1 MVTFISLLI
10 IVAIAYWIRMI
21 ISRKQKELADKE
33 HRQREQFLNESQSLL
48 KSETP
53 SVSIPVISEKVP
65 PPLDESYRIDV
76 TRYWNTQGYTLTES
90 VKVEGIDLIGFKDK
104 ELLLI
109 RCETALREVK
119 KIDLQVFIADC
130 STYID
135 KNPML
140 QGRSCMRFYAT
151 NRPLTEEA
159 AMYVRENPASV
170 HLMEEI

>member
-10 IVAIAYWIRMI
+10 IIAIAYWIRMI
-21 ISRKQKELADKE
+21 ISRKQRELAYKE

-53 SVSIPVISEKVP
+53 AISAKTP
-65 PPLDESYRIDV
+65 SSSNESYRVDV
-76 TRYWNTQGYTLTES
+76 SRYWNIQGYTITES
-90 VKVEGIDLIGFKDK
+90 VKAEGIDLIGFKDK
-104 ELLLI
+104 ELLLV

-119 KIDLQVFIADC
+119 KIDLQLFIADC
-130 STYID
+130 TTYID

-140 QGRSCMRFYAT
+140 RGRSCVRFYAT

-159 AMYVRENPASV
+159 AMYARENPASV
-170 HLMEEI
+170 HLMDEF

>member
-21 ISRKQKELADKE
+21 IARKQRELADKE

-53 SVSIPVISEKVP
+53 TIPNPAISGKTP
-65 PPLDESYRIDV
+65 SSNESYRADV
-76 TRYWNTQGYTLTES
+76 TRHWNTQGYTITES
-90 VKVEGIDLIGFKDK
+90 LKAEGIDLIGFKEK
-104 ELLLI
+104 ELLLV

-119 KIDLQVFIADC
+119 KIDLQAFIADC
-130 STYID
+130 TTYID

-140 QGRSCMRFYAT
+140 RGRSCERFYAT

-159 AMYVRENPASV
+159 MIYVRENPASV
-170 HLMEEI
+170 HLMDEV

>member
-21 ISRKQKELADKE
+21 ISRKQRELADKE

-53 SVSIPVISEKVP
+53 TLPNPAISGKTP
-65 PPLDESYRIDV
+65 FSSNESYRADIS
-76 TRYWNTQGYTLTES
+76 RYWNTQGYTITES
-90 VKVEGIDLIGFKDK
+90 LKAEGIDLIGFKDK
-104 ELLLI
+104 ELLLV

-119 KIDLQVFIADC
+119 KIDLQMFIADC
-130 STYID
+130 TTYID

-140 QGRSCMRFYAT
+140 HGRSCIRLFAT
-151 NRPLTEEA
+151 NRPFTEEA
-159 AMYVRENPASV
+159 AIYTRENPASV
-170 HLMEEI
+170 HLMDEF